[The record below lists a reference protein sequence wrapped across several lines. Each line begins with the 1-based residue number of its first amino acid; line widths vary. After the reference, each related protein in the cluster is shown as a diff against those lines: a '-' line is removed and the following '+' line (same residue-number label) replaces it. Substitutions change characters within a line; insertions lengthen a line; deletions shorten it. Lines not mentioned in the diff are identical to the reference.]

1 MYRTMTLLFC
11 LLTFQPAWS
20 ASSDSVD
27 ELTLA
32 IREATTFASSAD
44 YLRSFDEK
52 LTLAHAGEYGRL
64 SKPRLAQL
72 QRSRDRLAKLLEGY
86 SSSEDLS
93 ESQRV
98 AVFNEREQFAKTLR
112 ERDKDR
118 IVCKR
123 AATTGTRLA
132 KTECM
137 TVAQREERAAA
148 ARREAL
154 DRQRG
159 VCSVGEGNL
168 CAR

>member
-64 SKPRLAQL
+64 SLGWRNCNAHAIASRNYLKATAR
-72 QRSRDRLAKLLEGY
+72 QRICPKASASRCSMNV
-86 SSSEDLS
+86 SSSLKRCAS
-93 ESQRV
+93 AIKTAS
-98 AVFNEREQFAKTLR
+98 FANAPPPLVRALR
-112 ERDKDR
+112 KPN
-118 IVCKR
+118 
-123 AATTGTRLA
+123 A
-132 KTECM
+132 
-137 TVAQREERAAA
+137 
-148 ARREAL
+148 
-154 DRQRG
+154 
-159 VCSVGEGNL
+159 
-168 CAR
+168 